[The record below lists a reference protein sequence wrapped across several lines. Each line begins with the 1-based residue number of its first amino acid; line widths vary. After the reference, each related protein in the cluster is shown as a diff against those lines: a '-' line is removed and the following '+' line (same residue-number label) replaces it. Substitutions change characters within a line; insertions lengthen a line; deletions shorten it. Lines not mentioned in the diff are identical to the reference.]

1 MLESWENYAV
11 SNAAYTTEQFVRKP
25 IDKKNFPEARPI
37 SLESFLFIYK
47 CDFLSV
53 EEEKAGFKFN

>member
-1 MLESWENYAV
+1 MLESCENDAMN
-11 SNAAYTTEQFVRKP
+11 NAAYISDQFVRKA

-37 SLESFLFIYK
+37 CLESFLFIYK

-53 EEEKAGFKFN
+53 EEEKAGF